1 MASNTVQKKTSPS
14 VEDRMALAK
23 KATEEIGA
31 LIACCKGLH
40 RTELDDIQQRVALRG
55 ALARIEQ
62 LSDIA
67 WTVLADDVENFAELE
82 SSVEFLGPV

>member
-1 MASNTVQKKTSPS
+1 MAVDTVQKKSQS
-14 VEDRMALAK
+14 IEDRMDLAK
-23 KATEEIGA
+23 KANEEICA
-31 LIACCKGLH
+31 LIASCRGLH

-67 WTVLADDVENFAELE
+67 WTVLAEEVDNFTELE
-82 SSVEFLGPV
+82 ATVEFLGPV